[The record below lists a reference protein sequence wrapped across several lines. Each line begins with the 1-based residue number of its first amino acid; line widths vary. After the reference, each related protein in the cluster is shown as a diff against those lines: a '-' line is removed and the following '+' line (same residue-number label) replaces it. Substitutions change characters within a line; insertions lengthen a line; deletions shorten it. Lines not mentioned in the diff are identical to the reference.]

1 MKRVLV
7 LLNPKSGLPRSF
19 GVLRRALDAHWDVK
33 GVQLYYQFS
42 QSKEDGTAK
51 AERAVAEGVDTILV
65 AGGDGT
71 INTIGRVLVG
81 TRVALGAI
89 PFGSGNGFA
98 RHFNIPLAID
108 KAVAALAT
116 GSVRPIDVGRVDGQP
131 TLVTCSMAWDAA
143 IARSFEKYPVRGIL
157 PYIFAG
163 VQEYFDYRVQPMTVR
178 IDGGEPFVLQD
189 PAVFT
194 VANLTQYGGGVLVA
208 PLAQA
213 DDGYLE
219 LVVVLRRDL
228 PWVLAQVPRLFDGSL
243 NDMPEVLHR
252 RFKSLTV
259 ERPQADAI
267 QIDGEFIP
275 AGRTVH
281 VDVQPAALNVLVPE
295 AAAR

>member
-1 MKRVLV
+1 M
-7 LLNPKSGLPRSF
+7 
-19 GVLRRALDAHWDVK
+19 
-33 GVQLYYQFS
+33 
-42 QSKEDGTAK
+42 
-51 AERAVAEGVDTILV
+51 
-65 AGGDGT
+65 
-71 INTIGRVLVG
+71 
-81 TRVALGAI
+81 
-89 PFGSGNGFA
+89 
-98 RHFNIPLAID
+98 
-108 KAVAALAT
+108 
-116 GSVRPIDVGRVDGQP
+116 
-131 TLVTCSMAWDAA
+131 
-143 IARSFEKYPVRGIL
+143 
-157 PYIFAG
+157 
-163 VQEYFDYRVQPMTVR
+163 
-178 IDGGEPFVLQD
+178 
-189 PAVFT
+189 FT

-281 VDVQPAALNVLVPE
+281 REDCH
-295 AAAR
+295 